1 MFLKEKNV
9 GVLLKSSYP
18 NDIAGQGQH
27 PVGKH
32 QTEPVSKPEPRNYF
46 KGSAGW
52 KEGLAGGRVRQYFS
66 SFLNPLTLLANK
78 QTHFNQKP
86 PSAR

>member
-9 GVLLKSSYP
+9 GVLLISSYP
-18 NDIAGQGQH
+18 SDITGQGQH

-46 KGSAGW
+46 KGSSGW
-52 KEGLAGGRVRQYFS
+52 KEGLAGGRDEAV
-66 SFLNPLTLLANK
+66 FLIVFKSTDSAGK
-78 QTHFNQKP
+78 QTNKLQ
-86 PSAR
+86 SEANIS